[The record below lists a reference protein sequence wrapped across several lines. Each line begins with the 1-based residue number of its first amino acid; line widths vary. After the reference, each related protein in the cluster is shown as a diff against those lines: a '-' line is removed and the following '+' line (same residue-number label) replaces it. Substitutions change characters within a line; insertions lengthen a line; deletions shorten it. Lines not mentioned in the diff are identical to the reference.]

1 MPINSKIRE
10 QIISTFKV
18 ELNELMQIISD
29 GLLQLEKPQLT
40 AEERQSTIR
49 DVFRAAHSLK
59 GAARAV
65 GITSIEQLGH
75 GLENI
80 LSDLQRGAI
89 TPFPDL
95 YTACYHMLDAIQ
107 MAETAYEAGEMT
119 APDEAM
125 QALTELNALRETARA
140 EHPAQEAK
148 PEAATV
154 TPDRPAIIS
163 IPREE
168 TVFVRIAEPETP
180 RATINPI
187 ETPTASAIPPAQP
200 APAPWTDETIRVRIE
215 KLDAVITQLSELVMA
230 KIRLDQRILQIN
242 QLQNMVADWQKEWT
256 AARDQYTQKKYVRGT
271 GGAPV
276 SVPAGGNRGSNN
288 SSEASLA
295 SMLSSQSFIKD
306 ITNKLND
313 LSRDYTNDT
322 VHISLVIDA
331 LEQEVKQIRLLPLST
346 ITGTFGRMVRDLAN
360 SSNKEIE
367 FEIVGAEVEMD
378 KRVLEL
384 VKDPLIHLLRNA
396 IDHGIE
402 TPSDR
407 KKQDKSP
414 AAKIT
419 LSAEHQGKDV
429 VLKVSDDGR
438 GLDTNAIRRAVA
450 RYTGTDNPDLSEA
463 ELVGWIFN
471 AGITTSAI
479 ITDVS
484 GRGVGLD
491 IVRRNIET
499 LHGRIDVSTMP
510 GAGTSFILTIPMA
523 LTSSHVLLI
532 QVANYQ
538 YALPLSS
545 VERIISIKPEQISS
559 VGGQRVLRYNGRP
572 IPLTYLK
579 KLLSLP
585 EQEENKNKED
595 AESLAVIL
603 GAAERR
609 MAFIVD
615 ELLGEQEIVI
625 KGMGKQLARIG
636 GIAGATVLGSGKVM
650 LVLNAAD
657 LIKMA
662 SHSENRGASS
672 FHPVATTQTKKKV
685 TQKRI
690 LVVDDSI
697 TTRTLEKHI
706 LEAEGFI
713 VQVATDGQEALSVI
727 ATSGLPDLLISD
739 INMPRIDGFELT
751 SRIKSDP
758 RTSSLPV
765 FLVSSLDSS
774 EDKAHGIQVGADAYI
789 VKSQFDQTN
798 LLELIQQI
806 IG

>member
-125 QALTELNALRETARA
+125 QALTELNALRDSARA
-140 EHPAQEAK
+140 EHPAQETR
-148 PEAATV
+148 PEAAVV
-154 TPDRPAIIS
+154 TPDRPPVIS

-168 TVFVRIAEPETP
+168 TVFVRIADPEPP
-180 RATINPI
+180 RSTVTPI
-187 ETPTASAIPPAQP
+187 EAPTAPVIPAAPG

-230 KIRLDQRILQIN
+230 KIRLDQRALQIN

-256 AARDQYTQKKYVRGT
+256 ATRDQYTQKKYVRG
-271 GGAPV
+271 GVVAQ
-276 SVPAGGNRGSNN
+276 AGGKQVRNQGEGS
-288 SSEASLA
+288 LT

-346 ITGTFGRMVRDLAN
+346 ITGTFGRMIRDLAN
-360 SSNKEIE
+360 STNKEIE
-367 FEIVGAEVEMD
+367 FEIIGAEVEMD

-402 TPSDR
+402 SPADR

-414 AAKIT
+414 VAKIT

-429 VLKVSDDGR
+429 ILRVSDDGR

-463 ELVGWIFN
+463 ELIGWIFN
-471 AGITTSAI
+471 TGITTSAI

-510 GAGTSFILTIPMA
+510 GSGTSFILTIPMA
-523 LTSSHVLLI
+523 LTSSHVLII

-579 KLLSLP
+579 KLLALP
-585 EQEENKNKED
+585 DQEEEKPAED

-662 SHSENRGASS
+662 SHSDNRGASS
-672 FHPVATTQTKKKV
+672 FHPVATTQIKKKV

-758 RTSSLPV
+758 RTNSLPV

-798 LLELIQQI
+798 LLQLIQQI

>member
-18 ELNELMQIISD
+18 ELAELMQTISD

-49 DVFRAAHSLK
+49 EVFRAAHSLK

-107 MAETAYEAGEMT
+107 IAETAYEAGEMT
-119 APDEAM
+119 PPDEAM
-125 QALTELNALRETARA
+125 QALTELNALRDSARA
-140 EHPAQEAK
+140 EQPDQENK
-148 PEAATV
+148 PEAPVATV
-154 TPDRPAIIS
+154 IPDRPPVIS
-163 IPREE
+163 VPREE
-168 TVFVRIAEPETP
+168 TVSVRIAEPELP
-180 RATINPI
+180 RPI
-187 ETPTASAIPPAQP
+187 ETPSAPIVPTAPG
-200 APAPWTDETIRVRIE
+200 APAPWADETIRVRIE

-230 KIRLDQRILQIN
+230 KIRLDQRALQIN
-242 QLQNMVADWQKEWT
+242 QLQNTVADWQKEWT
-256 AARDQYTQKKYVRGT
+256 ATRDQYTQKKYVRGVVGAQN
-271 GGAPV
+271 GGSRTA
-276 SVPAGGNRGSNN
+276 NN
-288 SSEASLA
+288 SEGSLT

-313 LSRDYTNDT
+313 LSRDYSNDT
-322 VHISLVIDA
+322 IHISLVIDA

-346 ITGTFGRMVRDLAN
+346 ITGTFGRMIRDLAN
-360 SSNKEIE
+360 STNKEIE
-367 FEIVGAEVEMD
+367 FEIIGAEVEMD

-396 IDHGIE
+396 IDHGVE
-402 TPSDR
+402 TPADR

-414 AAKIT
+414 VAKIT

-429 VLKVSDDGR
+429 VLRVSDDGR
-438 GLDTNAIRRAVA
+438 GLDANAIRRAVA
-450 RYTGTDNPDLSEA
+450 RYTGTDNPDLSET

-510 GAGTSFILTIPMA
+510 GSGTSFILTIPMA

-572 IPLTYLK
+572 IPLAYLK
-579 KLLSLP
+579 KLLALP
-585 EQEENKNKED
+585 EQQEEKPKED

-672 FHPVATTQTKKKV
+672 FHPVATTQAKKKV

-789 VKSQFDQTN
+789 VKSQFDQAN